1 MKYSKPSKNNGR
13 LKSIEIYEGE
23 SIETKCAR
31 VLQNNEPIT
40 DTAPIIYTAKEDGVL
55 PAYNIRTDRFD
66 IAMDAYDSLT
76 IDQLRFV
83 EESDGSIRFVSDAT
97 LLLNEQRII
106 NDIGEDNY
114 RNFIRELQVNPS
126 SPYKDGN
133 FTDEQ
138 LMTEIKSR
146 YVQSPSEVREWVRD
160 MLDQQEKISDD
171 AKAKLEDM
179 KSSGIESSDTV
190 VESVKTE

>member
-1 MKYSKPSKNNGR
+1 MEKRDILN
-13 LKSIEIYEGE
+13 
-23 SIETKCAR
+23 
-31 VLQNNEPIT
+31 VLSNSEFISVRPI
-40 DTAPIIYTAKEDGVL
+40 DE
-55 PAYNIRTDRFD
+55 
-66 IAMDAYDSLT
+66 
-76 IDQLRFV
+76 LRFV
-83 EESDGSIRFVSDAT
+83 EELNGSVRFVSDAT

-160 MLDQQEKISDD
+160 MLDKQEQISDD
-171 AKAKLEDM
+171 AKVKLEEVEAS
-179 KSSGIESSDTV
+179 KGETTDTV
-190 VESVKTE
+190 VESAKTE

>member
-1 MKYSKPSKNNGR
+1 MVCLINFFNVFVMED
-13 LKSIEIYEGE
+13 KSILNTLANSEFL
-23 SIETKCAR
+23 AVR
-31 VLQNNEPIT
+31 PI
-40 DTAPIIYTAKEDGVL
+40 DE
-55 PAYNIRTDRFD
+55 
-66 IAMDAYDSLT
+66 
-76 IDQLRFV
+76 LRFV
-83 EESDGSIRFVSDAT
+83 QELNGSIRFVSDAT

-160 MLDQQEKISDD
+160 MLDQQESISAD
-171 AKAKLEDM
+171 AKAKLEEM
-179 KSSGIESSDTV
+179 KASESESSKPIESG
-190 VESVKTE
+190 ESGSVNPV

>member
-1 MKYSKPSKNNGR
+1 MEKR
-13 LKSIEIYEGE
+13 D
-23 SIETKCAR
+23 
-31 VLQNNEPIT
+31 VL
-40 DTAPIIYTAKEDGVL
+40 GVL
-55 PAYNIRTDRFD
+55 ANSEFITVRP
-66 IAMDAYDSLT
+66 

-83 EESDGSIRFVSDAT
+83 EELDGSVRFVSDAT

-126 SPYKDGN
+126 SPYKDAN

-146 YVQSPSEVREWVRD
+146 YIQSPSEVREWVRD
-160 MLDQQEKISDD
+160 MLDQQEQISDD
-171 AKAKLEDM
+171 VKAKLQE
-179 KSSGIESSDTV
+179 IEASKDESTDTV
-190 VESVKTE
+190 VDVVDKSSKTE

>member
-1 MKYSKPSKNNGR
+1 MEKR
-13 LKSIEIYEGE
+13 D
-23 SIETKCAR
+23 
-31 VLQNNEPIT
+31 VLNVLSNSEFIT
-40 DTAPIIYTAKEDGVL
+40 VRP
-55 PAYNIRTDRFD
+55 
-66 IAMDAYDSLT
+66 

-83 EESDGSIRFVSDAT
+83 EELDGSIRFVSDAT

-171 AKAKLEDM
+171 VKAKLEEM
-179 KSSGIESSDTV
+179 KSSESESSGSV
-190 VESVKTE
+190 VEPAKTE

>member
-1 MKYSKPSKNNGR
+1 MEKR
-13 LKSIEIYEGE
+13 DILL
-23 SIETKCAR
+23 
-31 VLQNNEPIT
+31 VLLNSEFITVRPI
-40 DTAPIIYTAKEDGVL
+40 DE
-55 PAYNIRTDRFD
+55 
-66 IAMDAYDSLT
+66 
-76 IDQLRFV
+76 LRFV
-83 EESDGSIRFVSDAT
+83 QELNGSIRFVSDTT

-114 RNFIRELQVNPS
+114 RNFIRELQINPS

-160 MLDQQEKISDD
+160 MLDQQENISAE
-171 AKAKLEDM
+171 AKAKLEEM
-179 KSSGIESSDTV
+179 NASESAESAEF
-190 VESVKTE
+190 VESVESKSE

>member
-1 MKYSKPSKNNGR
+1 MKKRDTLN
-13 LKSIEIYEGE
+13 
-23 SIETKCAR
+23 
-31 VLQNNEPIT
+31 VLSNSEFITVRPI
-40 DTAPIIYTAKEDGVL
+40 DE
-55 PAYNIRTDRFD
+55 
-66 IAMDAYDSLT
+66 M
-76 IDQLRFV
+76 RFV
-83 EESDGSIRFVSDAT
+83 KERNGSVRFVSDAT

-160 MLDQQEKISDD
+160 MLDKQEQISDD
-171 AKAKLEDM
+171 VKSKLEEIEA
-179 KSSGIESSDTV
+179 SGTEPSDPV
-190 VESVKTE
+190 VEPAKTE

>member
-1 MKYSKPSKNNGR
+1 MENRDILN
-13 LKSIEIYEGE
+13 
-23 SIETKCAR
+23 
-31 VLQNNEPIT
+31 VLANSEFITVRPI
-40 DTAPIIYTAKEDGVL
+40 DE
-55 PAYNIRTDRFD
+55 
-66 IAMDAYDSLT
+66 
-76 IDQLRFV
+76 LRFV
-83 EESDGSIRFVSDAT
+83 QELNGSVRFVSDAT

-160 MLDQQEKISDD
+160 MLDKQEQISDD
-171 AKAKLEDM
+171 AKAKLEEM
-179 KSSGIESSDTV
+179 KASESESAES
-190 VESVKTE
+190 VESVESKSE

>member
-1 MKYSKPSKNNGR
+1 MEKRDTLN
-13 LKSIEIYEGE
+13 
-23 SIETKCAR
+23 
-31 VLQNNEPIT
+31 VLSNSEFITVRPI
-40 DTAPIIYTAKEDGVL
+40 DE
-55 PAYNIRTDRFD
+55 
-66 IAMDAYDSLT
+66 
-76 IDQLRFV
+76 LRFV
-83 EESDGSIRFVSDAT
+83 EELNGSVRFVSDAT

-160 MLDQQEKISDD
+160 MLDKQEQISDD
-171 AKAKLEDM
+171 VKAKLEEM
-179 KSSGIESSDTV
+179 KSSETESSDPV
-190 VESVKTE
+190 VESPKTE

>member
-1 MKYSKPSKNNGR
+1 MEKR
-13 LKSIEIYEGE
+13 DIL
-23 SIETKCAR
+23 
-31 VLQNNEPIT
+31 
-40 DTAPIIYTAKEDGVL
+40 GVL
-55 PAYNIRTDRFD
+55 SNSEFTTVRP
-66 IAMDAYDSLT
+66 
-76 IDQLRFV
+76 IDELRFV
-83 EESDGSIRFVSDAT
+83 EELNGSVRFVSDAT

-146 YVQSPSEVREWVRD
+146 YVQSPSEVREWIRD

-171 AKAKLEDM
+171 VKAKLEEM
-179 KSSGIESSDTV
+179 KSFETESSDSV
-190 VESVKTE
+190 IESAKTE

>member
-1 MKYSKPSKNNGR
+1 MEKVDTLN
-13 LKSIEIYEGE
+13 
-23 SIETKCAR
+23 
-31 VLQNNEPIT
+31 VLANSEFITVRPI
-40 DTAPIIYTAKEDGVL
+40 DE
-55 PAYNIRTDRFD
+55 
-66 IAMDAYDSLT
+66 
-76 IDQLRFV
+76 LRFV
-83 EESDGSIRFVSDAT
+83 QELNGSVRFVSDAT

-171 AKAKLEDM
+171 AKAKLEEM
-179 KSSGIESSDTV
+179 KSSETEPSGLV
-190 VESVKTE
+190 VESVQTE

>member
-1 MKYSKPSKNNGR
+1 MEKRDILN
-13 LKSIEIYEGE
+13 
-23 SIETKCAR
+23 
-31 VLQNNEPIT
+31 VLSNSEFTTVRPI
-40 DTAPIIYTAKEDGVL
+40 DE
-55 PAYNIRTDRFD
+55 
-66 IAMDAYDSLT
+66 
-76 IDQLRFV
+76 LRFV
-83 EESDGSIRFVSDAT
+83 QELNGSVRFVSDAT

-160 MLDQQEKISDD
+160 MLDKQEQISDE
-171 AKAKLEDM
+171 AKAKLEEM
-179 KSSGIESSDTV
+179 KSSEGDSSDPV
-190 VESVKTE
+190 VEPAKTE

>member
-1 MKYSKPSKNNGR
+1 MEKRDTLN
-13 LKSIEIYEGE
+13 
-23 SIETKCAR
+23 
-31 VLQNNEPIT
+31 VLLNSEFITVRPI
-40 DTAPIIYTAKEDGVL
+40 DE
-55 PAYNIRTDRFD
+55 
-66 IAMDAYDSLT
+66 
-76 IDQLRFV
+76 LRFV
-83 EESDGSIRFVSDAT
+83 EELNGSVRFVSDAT

-146 YVQSPSEVREWVRD
+146 YVQSPSEVREWVRY

-171 AKAKLEDM
+171 VKAKLEEM
-179 KSSGIESSDTV
+179 KSSETELSGSV
-190 VESVKTE
+190 VEPVKTE

>member
-1 MKYSKPSKNNGR
+1 MEKRDTLN
-13 LKSIEIYEGE
+13 
-23 SIETKCAR
+23 
-31 VLQNNEPIT
+31 VLSNSEFIT
-40 DTAPIIYTAKEDGVL
+40 VRPVDE
-55 PAYNIRTDRFD
+55 
-66 IAMDAYDSLT
+66 
-76 IDQLRFV
+76 LRFV
-83 EESDGSIRFVSDAT
+83 EELNGSTRFVSDAT

-126 SPYKDGN
+126 SPYKDSN

-160 MLDQQEKISDD
+160 MLDKQEQISDD
-171 AKAKLEDM
+171 VKAKLEEM
-179 KSSGIESSDTV
+179 KSSEIEPSDSV
-190 VESVKTE
+190 VEPVKTE

>member
-1 MKYSKPSKNNGR
+1 MED
-13 LKSIEIYEGE
+13 KS
-23 SIETKCAR
+23 T
-31 VLQNNEPIT
+31 L
-40 DTAPIIYTAKEDGVL
+40 
-55 PAYNIRTDRFD
+55 NILANSEFTTVRPVDE
-66 IAMDAYDSLT
+66 M
-76 IDQLRFV
+76 RFV
-83 EESDGSIRFVSDAT
+83 TEQNGSVRFVSDAT

-146 YVQSPSEVREWVRD
+146 YIQSPSEVREWVRD
-160 MLDQQEKISDD
+160 MLDQQESIS
-171 AKAKLEDM
+171 AEARARLEEM
-179 KSSGIESSDTV
+179 QASESSESESSKPAEI
-190 VESVKTE
+190 VESKPE

>member
-1 MKYSKPSKNNGR
+1 MKD
-13 LKSIEIYEGE
+13 KSILNTLANSEFI
-23 SIETKCAR
+23 TVR
-31 VLQNNEPIT
+31 PI
-40 DTAPIIYTAKEDGVL
+40 DE
-55 PAYNIRTDRFD
+55 
-66 IAMDAYDSLT
+66 
-76 IDQLRFV
+76 LRFV
-83 EESDGSIRFVSDAT
+83 QELNGSIRFVSDAT

-160 MLDQQEKISDD
+160 MLDKQEQISDE
-171 AKAKLEDM
+171 AKAKLEEM
-179 KSSGIESSDTV
+179 NSSESQPVETVEPKSE
-190 VESVKTE
+190 

>member
-1 MKYSKPSKNNGR
+1 MEK
-13 LKSIEIYEGE
+13 KS
-23 SIETKCAR
+23 
-31 VLQNNEPIT
+31 VLNTLANSEFITVRPI
-40 DTAPIIYTAKEDGVL
+40 DE
-55 PAYNIRTDRFD
+55 
-66 IAMDAYDSLT
+66 
-76 IDQLRFV
+76 LRFV
-83 EESDGSIRFVSDAT
+83 TEQNGSIRFVSDAT

-160 MLDQQEKISDD
+160 MLDKQESISAD
-171 AKAKLEDM
+171 AKAKLEEM
-179 KSSGIESSDTV
+179 KASESEPTV
-190 VESVKTE
+190 SVESVESKSE

>member
-1 MKYSKPSKNNGR
+1 MEKRDALN
-13 LKSIEIYEGE
+13 
-23 SIETKCAR
+23 
-31 VLQNNEPIT
+31 VLLNSEFIT
-40 DTAPIIYTAKEDGVL
+40 VRPVDE
-55 PAYNIRTDRFD
+55 
-66 IAMDAYDSLT
+66 
-76 IDQLRFV
+76 LRFV
-83 EESDGSIRFVSDAT
+83 EELDGSIRFVSDAT

-133 FTDEQ
+133 FTDDQ

-179 KSSGIESSDTV
+179 KSSEGETTDSV
-190 VESVKTE
+190 VEPAKTE

>member
-1 MKYSKPSKNNGR
+1 MLNFFIMED
-13 LKSIEIYEGE
+13 KSILNILANSEFL
-23 SIETKCAR
+23 TVR
-31 VLQNNEPIT
+31 PI
-40 DTAPIIYTAKEDGVL
+40 DE
-55 PAYNIRTDRFD
+55 
-66 IAMDAYDSLT
+66 
-76 IDQLRFV
+76 LRFV
-83 EESDGSIRFVSDAT
+83 TERNGSVRFVSDAT

-106 NDIGEDNY
+106 NDVGEDNY

-160 MLDQQEKISDD
+160 MLDQQESISAD
-171 AKAKLEDM
+171 AKAKLEKM
-179 KSSGIESSDTV
+179 KASESEPGNTGES
-190 VESVKTE
+190 VESQSE

>member
-1 MKYSKPSKNNGR
+1 MED
-13 LKSIEIYEGE
+13 KSILSTLANSEFI
-23 SIETKCAR
+23 TVR
-31 VLQNNEPIT
+31 PI
-40 DTAPIIYTAKEDGVL
+40 DE
-55 PAYNIRTDRFD
+55 
-66 IAMDAYDSLT
+66 M
-76 IDQLRFV
+76 RFV
-83 EESDGSIRFVSDAT
+83 QELNGSIRFVSDAT

-126 SPYKDGN
+126 SPYKDSN

-160 MLDQQEKISDD
+160 MLDKQEQISDD
-171 AKAKLEDM
+171 AKAKLEE
-179 KSSGIESSDTV
+179 IEASKGETTDTV
-190 VESVKTE
+190 VESSKTE

>member
-1 MKYSKPSKNNGR
+1 M
-13 LKSIEIYEGE
+13 
-23 SIETKCAR
+23 ETQN
-31 VLQNNEPIT
+31 VLN
-40 DTAPIIYTAKEDGVL
+40 VL
-55 PAYNIRTDRFD
+55 SNSEFIKIRPVDE
-66 IAMDAYDSLT
+66 
-76 IDQLRFV
+76 LRFV
-83 EESDGSIRFVSDAT
+83 QELNGSIRFVSDAT

-126 SPYKDGN
+126 SPYKDSN

-160 MLDQQEKISDD
+160 MLDKQEQISDD
-171 AKAKLEDM
+171 AKAKLEEM
-179 KSSGIESSDTV
+179 KSSETEPSDPV
-190 VESVKTE
+190 VEPAKTE

>member
-1 MKYSKPSKNNGR
+1 MEKVDTLN
-13 LKSIEIYEGE
+13 
-23 SIETKCAR
+23 
-31 VLQNNEPIT
+31 VLSNSEFITVRPI
-40 DTAPIIYTAKEDGVL
+40 DE
-55 PAYNIRTDRFD
+55 
-66 IAMDAYDSLT
+66 
-76 IDQLRFV
+76 LRFV
-83 EESDGSIRFVSDAT
+83 KEMNGSVRFVSDAT

-114 RNFIRELQVNPS
+114 RNFIRELQSNPS

-160 MLDQQEKISDD
+160 MLDQQDKISDD
-171 AKAKLEDM
+171 VKAKLEEM
-179 KSSGIESSDTV
+179 ESSETESSDSV
-190 VESVKTE
+190 VEPAKTE

>member
-1 MKYSKPSKNNGR
+1 MEKIDALN
-13 LKSIEIYEGE
+13 
-23 SIETKCAR
+23 
-31 VLQNNEPIT
+31 VLSNSEFITVRPI
-40 DTAPIIYTAKEDGVL
+40 DE
-55 PAYNIRTDRFD
+55 
-66 IAMDAYDSLT
+66 
-76 IDQLRFV
+76 LRFV
-83 EESDGSIRFVSDAT
+83 QELNGSIRFVSDAT

-160 MLDQQEKISDD
+160 MLDQQEKISDEV
-171 AKAKLEDM
+171 KAKLEEM
-179 KSSGIESSDTV
+179 KDSESKSIDSP
-190 VESVKTE
+190 VEPVKTE

>member
-1 MKYSKPSKNNGR
+1 M
-13 LKSIEIYEGE
+13 
-23 SIETKCAR
+23 ETQN
-31 VLQNNEPIT
+31 VLNILSNSEFITVRPI
-40 DTAPIIYTAKEDGVL
+40 DE
-55 PAYNIRTDRFD
+55 
-66 IAMDAYDSLT
+66 M
-76 IDQLRFV
+76 RFV
-83 EESDGSIRFVSDAT
+83 NDLDGSVRFVSDAT

-126 SPYKDGN
+126 SPYKDSG

-160 MLDQQEKISDD
+160 MLDQQENIS
-171 AKAKLEDM
+171 AEVKAKLEEMNTSEPQPQPVDSVEL
-179 KSSGIESSDTV
+179 KSE
-190 VESVKTE
+190 

>member
-1 MKYSKPSKNNGR
+1 M
-13 LKSIEIYEGE
+13 
-23 SIETKCAR
+23 ETQN
-31 VLQNNEPIT
+31 VLNILANSEFITVRPI
-40 DTAPIIYTAKEDGVL
+40 DE
-55 PAYNIRTDRFD
+55 
-66 IAMDAYDSLT
+66 M
-76 IDQLRFV
+76 RFV
-83 EESDGSIRFVSDAT
+83 AEQDGSFRFVSDST

-160 MLDQQEKISDD
+160 MLDKQESISAE
-171 AKAKLEDM
+171 AKAKLEEM
-179 KSSGIESSDTV
+179 KASESEPTV
-190 VESVKTE
+190 SAEPVESKFE

>member
-1 MKYSKPSKNNGR
+1 MEKVDTLN
-13 LKSIEIYEGE
+13 
-23 SIETKCAR
+23 
-31 VLQNNEPIT
+31 VLSNSEFITVRPI
-40 DTAPIIYTAKEDGVL
+40 DE
-55 PAYNIRTDRFD
+55 
-66 IAMDAYDSLT
+66 
-76 IDQLRFV
+76 LRFV
-83 EESDGSIRFVSDAT
+83 KEMNGSVRFVSDAT

-171 AKAKLEDM
+171 VKVKLEEM
-179 KSSGIESSDTV
+179 KSSETESSDSV

>member
-1 MKYSKPSKNNGR
+1 MEKR
-13 LKSIEIYEGE
+13 D
-23 SIETKCAR
+23 
-31 VLQNNEPIT
+31 VLNVLSNSEFIT
-40 DTAPIIYTAKEDGVL
+40 VRPVDE
-55 PAYNIRTDRFD
+55 
-66 IAMDAYDSLT
+66 
-76 IDQLRFV
+76 LRFV
-83 EESDGSIRFVSDAT
+83 QELDGSIRFVSDAT

-126 SPYKDGN
+126 SPYKDFN

-171 AKAKLEDM
+171 TKAKLEDM
-179 KSSGIESSDTV
+179 KSSGIEFSDTV

>member
-1 MKYSKPSKNNGR
+1 MEKR
-13 LKSIEIYEGE
+13 D
-23 SIETKCAR
+23 
-31 VLQNNEPIT
+31 VL
-40 DTAPIIYTAKEDGVL
+40 GVL
-55 PAYNIRTDRFD
+55 ANSEFITVRP
-66 IAMDAYDSLT
+66 
-76 IDQLRFV
+76 IDQLRFI
-83 EESDGSIRFVSDAT
+83 EELDGSIRFVSDAT

-138 LMTEIKSR
+138 LMTEVKSR

-160 MLDQQEKISDD
+160 MLDQQEQISDD
-171 AKAKLEDM
+171 FKAKLQEIEDSKGESTDFVVDTVD
-179 KSSGIESSDTV
+179 KSS
-190 VESVKTE
+190 KTE

>member
-1 MKYSKPSKNNGR
+1 MED
-13 LKSIEIYEGE
+13 KSILNTLVNSEFL
-23 SIETKCAR
+23 TVR
-31 VLQNNEPIT
+31 PI
-40 DTAPIIYTAKEDGVL
+40 DE
-55 PAYNIRTDRFD
+55 
-66 IAMDAYDSLT
+66 M
-76 IDQLRFV
+76 RFV
-83 EESDGSIRFVSDAT
+83 TEQNGSIRFVSDAT

-160 MLDQQEKISDD
+160 MLDKQESISDE
-171 AKAKLEDM
+171 AKAKLEEM
-179 KSSGIESSDTV
+179 KASESEPTLSAES
-190 VESVKTE
+190 VESKSE

>member
-1 MKYSKPSKNNGR
+1 MED
-13 LKSIEIYEGE
+13 KSILNTLANSEFL
-23 SIETKCAR
+23 TVR
-31 VLQNNEPIT
+31 PI
-40 DTAPIIYTAKEDGVL
+40 DE
-55 PAYNIRTDRFD
+55 
-66 IAMDAYDSLT
+66 M
-76 IDQLRFV
+76 RFV
-83 EESDGSIRFVSDAT
+83 TEQNGSIRFVSDAT

-126 SPYKDGN
+126 SPYKDAN

-160 MLDQQEKISDD
+160 MLDQQENISSE
-171 AKAKLEDM
+171 ARVKLEEM
-179 KSSGIESSDTV
+179 KASESEPTGPIET
-190 VESVKTE
+190 VESKSE

>member
-1 MKYSKPSKNNGR
+1 MQN
-13 LKSIEIYEGE
+13 KSILPIL
-23 SIETKCAR
+23 SILANSEFITVR
-31 VLQNNEPIT
+31 PI
-40 DTAPIIYTAKEDGVL
+40 DE
-55 PAYNIRTDRFD
+55 
-66 IAMDAYDSLT
+66 
-76 IDQLRFV
+76 LRFV
-83 EESDGSIRFVSDAT
+83 QELNGSVRFVSDAT

-160 MLDQQEKISDD
+160 MLDKQESIS
-171 AKAKLEDM
+171 AESKAKLEEM
-179 KSSGIESSDTV
+179 KASESSDYQAYP
-190 VESVKTE
+190 SCNAQIQP

>member
-1 MKYSKPSKNNGR
+1 MEKIDALN
-13 LKSIEIYEGE
+13 
-23 SIETKCAR
+23 
-31 VLQNNEPIT
+31 VLSNSEFITVRPI
-40 DTAPIIYTAKEDGVL
+40 DE
-55 PAYNIRTDRFD
+55 
-66 IAMDAYDSLT
+66 
-76 IDQLRFV
+76 LRFV
-83 EESDGSIRFVSDAT
+83 QELNGSIRFVSDAT

-160 MLDQQEKISDD
+160 MLDQQEKISDEV
-171 AKAKLEDM
+171 KAKLEEM
-179 KSSGIESSDTV
+179 KDSEPKPIEPA
-190 VESVKTE
+190 VEPAKTE

>member
-1 MKYSKPSKNNGR
+1 MKD
-13 LKSIEIYEGE
+13 KSILNTLANSEFI
-23 SIETKCAR
+23 TVR
-31 VLQNNEPIT
+31 PI
-40 DTAPIIYTAKEDGVL
+40 DE
-55 PAYNIRTDRFD
+55 
-66 IAMDAYDSLT
+66 
-76 IDQLRFV
+76 LRFV
-83 EESDGSIRFVSDAT
+83 EELNGSIRFVSDAT

-126 SPYKDGN
+126 SPYKDSN

-171 AKAKLEDM
+171 AKAKLEEM
-179 KSSGIESSDTV
+179 KSSETEPVNPV
-190 VESVKTE
+190 VEPVKTE

>member
-1 MKYSKPSKNNGR
+1 M
-13 LKSIEIYEGE
+13 
-23 SIETKCAR
+23 ETQNILN
-31 VLQNNEPIT
+31 VLANSEFITVRPI
-40 DTAPIIYTAKEDGVL
+40 DE
-55 PAYNIRTDRFD
+55 
-66 IAMDAYDSLT
+66 
-76 IDQLRFV
+76 LRFV
-83 EESDGSIRFVSDAT
+83 TEQDGSIRFVSDAT

-126 SPYKDGN
+126 SPYKDGG
-133 FTDEQ
+133 FTDDQ

-160 MLDQQEKISDD
+160 MLDQQEKISD
-171 AKAKLEDM
+171 ASKAKLEEM
-179 KSSGIESSDTV
+179 KSSETEPSDSV